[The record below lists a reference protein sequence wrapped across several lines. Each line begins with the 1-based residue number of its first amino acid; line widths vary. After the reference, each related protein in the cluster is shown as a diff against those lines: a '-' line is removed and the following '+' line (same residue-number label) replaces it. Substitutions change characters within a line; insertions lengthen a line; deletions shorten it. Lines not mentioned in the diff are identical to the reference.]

1 MDKILT
7 QTNYELIPLDD
18 KTNVRFYTSF
28 DSGSIVAP
36 HWHDA
41 IEVIYLQKGALKIT
55 IENNTFELT
64 ENQCIVIS
72 PYVIHSTLCSRAN
85 QAIVFQIPTSFIYKY
100 ISNEHS
106 LIFNLKDPA
115 ETDVQQG
122 HIDHFK
128 ECLQKM
134 QYLADE
140 KTDGSDLLFNSML
153 YDVLYQL
160 YKNIIQ
166 PMISSKHLKH
176 EKNLKIL
183 EPVLNYIVN
192 HYNEPISLEE
202 ISSIASFE
210 PKYFCRF
217 FKKNMGITFLE
228 YQNEIKLSK
237 IYNEVISTDD
247 KISDILTRHGFTNY
261 KLFRKLFYAHFNATP
276 SEIRKAIKDCD

>member
-72 PYVIHSTLCSRAN
+72 PNVIHSTLCSRAN

-140 KTDGSDLLFNSML
+140 KTDGSVLLFNSML

-160 YKNIIQ
+160 YKNFSQ

-192 HYNEPISLEE
+192 
-202 ISSIASFE
+202 
-210 PKYFCRF
+210 
-217 FKKNMGITFLE
+217 
-228 YQNEIKLSK
+228 
-237 IYNEVISTDD
+237 
-247 KISDILTRHGFTNY
+247 
-261 KLFRKLFYAHFNATP
+261 
-276 SEIRKAIKDCD
+276 